1 MGRRDLGDMYPF
13 LPPLEPRR
21 DNSFLGILALII
33 AAAIWIWIYASTNFG
48 G

>member
-1 MGRRDLGDMYPF
+1 MGRRDFPMYPF

-21 DNSFLGILALII
+21 GNSFLGIVAILITV
-33 AAAIWIWIYASTNFG
+33 AIYAWIYITTKFG